1 MGRIL
6 PAFFG
11 NEELVWL
18 TGGLL
23 LFGGLLI
30 VAFHHYWTSPAAGAI
45 FLFGW
50 FLVLRGLVLLAAPQL
65 IWRVATASVGAIPV
79 LGIGFG
85 AVLLV
90 GVWLT
95 YRGWEPLALAAG
107 GRTRG
112 E

>member
-30 VAFHHYWTSPAAGAI
+30 VAFHHYWTSPA
-45 FLFGW
+45 
-50 FLVLRGLVLLAAPQL
+50 
-65 IWRVATASVGAIPV
+65 VGAIPV
-79 LGIGFG
+79 LRIGFG

-95 YRGWEPLALAAG
+95 YRG
-107 GRTRG
+107 
-112 E
+112 